1 MNHAALRATIV
12 TLLALLL
19 ALPLGAQNL
28 KPFESS
34 GKYGFIDELG
44 DIVIPAK
51 YDNVG
56 YFKDGIALVELNEKY
71 GFIDTTGKTVIPI
84 QFDDIESISSKG
96 INDSAY
102 FYKGLA
108 LVKLNDKYG
117 FIDKTGKTVIPIQ
130 FDYTPGFVDG
140 LAIVRQN
147 DKCGI
152 IDTTGKFIV
161 PVKFED
167 INSFSEGVASVK
179 QNDKYGFIDKTGKI
193 VIPIQ
198 YEWAGDFNEG
208 LSVVQ
213 QNGKYGLINKRGQ
226 FITPAQFEDFLYF
239 IDGLAMVKLNGK
251 YGFIDKTGK
260 MVIPATFDEIIIN
273 DPAITDYTEGY
284 ESEDPSDYDESYFVE
299 GLARVRINDKW
310 GSIDKM
316 GNLVILAKYDYISLF
331 SEGLA
336 SVEQNGKQ
344 GMIDK
349 TGNLIIPI
357 MFDEVFDFLEGLAA
371 VAQNGKWG
379 FINKAGKMVIAPQFD
394 YSWGFSEGLA
404 PVQIN
409 HKWGCIDKTGRF
421 IIPAQFE
428 DFDSFNEGLAKVKLN
443 GKYGFI
449 DKTGK
454 MVIAAKFKDAF
465 SFDEDLACVC
475 INDKWGCIDK
485 TGNFVIRPRFDSS
498 FHFFDGI
505 ASVHQSDNIYGSV
518 FFIDKQGRRYTT
530 RKEGKE
536 FLARERDREPMVV
549 DEETKKTTAQSAP
562 DAGYADRV
570 VDVDSGIPQA
580 KGANFGTYAVVIANE
595 NYRSVADVGNAAND
609 GNVLHQYLTKTLG
622 IPENN
627 IIYCENASAAMMD
640 EALSTLETKTRS
652 AAALGK
658 AFNVIFY
665 YSGHGVPA
673 EGTSDAYLL
682 PVDVSPKNLKR
693 YGFSLD
699 ELYRRLGSLE
709 AQCVTVLLDACFS
722 GAGRTGAMLADVKG
736 VALEPKKAAPTGNMV
751 VLSACSGSQ
760 TAHIF
765 KEGKHGLFTY
775 WLLRKL
781 KETKGEVT
789 LGELQEHLAQYVDYT
804 ATNRL
809 NLPGQQPTL
818 QVSPTLSRNWRAIHL
833 R

>member
-1 MNHAALRATIV
+1 M
-12 TLLALLL
+12 
-19 ALPLGAQNL
+19 
-28 KPFESS
+28 
-34 GKYGFIDELG
+34 
-44 DIVIPAK
+44 VIPAMFE
-51 YDNVG
+51 DACGFAEGV
-56 YFKDGIALVELNEKY
+56 ALVRQNGKY
-71 GFIDTTGKTVIPI
+71 GFIDTTGKFVVPAKFDKIIDLTDYYHDYGTSYFPEGLAIVIQNGKWGFIDKEGKMVIPARFDYADSFSNGIAMVRLNDKDGIIDKTGKFIIPAVYDRIGQFSEGLAPMAQDGKWGFIDKNGKIIIAPQFDNADSFSEGLAEVEQNGKSGYIDKGGNIVIPI
-84 QFDDIESISSKG
+84 QFDNACPFFE
-96 INDSAY
+96 
-102 FYKGLA
+102 GLA
-108 LVKLNDKYG
+108 SVSIN
-117 FIDKTGKTVIPIQ
+117 GKW
-130 FDYTPGFVDG
+130 G
-140 LAIVRQN
+140 
-147 DKCGI
+147 
-152 IDTTGKFIV
+152 
-161 PVKFED
+161 
-167 INSFSEGVASVK
+167 S
-179 QNDKYGFIDKTGKI
+179 IDKTGKI
-193 VIPIQ
+193 VI
-198 YEWAGDFNEG
+198 
-208 LSVVQ
+208 
-213 QNGKYGLINKRGQ
+213 
-226 FITPAQFEDFLYF
+226 T
-239 IDGLAMVKLNGK
+239 
-251 YGFIDKTGK
+251 
-260 MVIPATFDEIIIN
+260 
-273 DPAITDYTEGY
+273 
-284 ESEDPSDYDESYFVE
+284 
-299 GLARVRINDKW
+299 
-310 GSIDKM
+310 
-316 GNLVILAKYDYISLF
+316 
-331 SEGLA
+331 
-336 SVEQNGKQ
+336 
-344 GMIDK
+344 
-349 TGNLIIPI
+349 
-357 MFDEVFDFLEGLAA
+357 
-371 VAQNGKWG
+371 
-379 FINKAGKMVIAPQFD
+379 PQFD
-394 YSWGFSEGLA
+394 DWY
-404 PVQIN
+404 
-409 HKWGCIDKTGRF
+409 
-421 IIPAQFE
+421 
-428 DFDSFNEGLAKVKLN
+428 SFNEGLA
-443 GKYGFI
+443 
-449 DKTGK
+449 
-454 MVIAAKFKDAF
+454 
-465 SFDEDLACVC
+465 
-475 INDKWGCIDK
+475 
-485 TGNFVIRPRFDSS
+485 FVE
-498 FHFFDGI
+498 
-505 ASVHQSDNIYGSV
+505 QSDNLYGTF
-518 FFIDKQGRRYTT
+518 FFIDQQGRRYSTWE
-530 RKEGKE
+530 EGKDY
-536 FLARERDREPMVV
+536 LAKEAA
-549 DEETKKTTAQSAP
+549 KTPFQAHNTRIQSTVQAVP

-570 VDVDSGIPQA
+570 VDVDNDIPQT

>member
-1 MNHAALRATIV
+1 MNCIKFRIV
-12 TLLALLL
+12 IAFFIAFLGI
-19 ALPLGAQNL
+19 LPLYAQIL

-34 GKYGFIDELG
+34 GKYGFTDNMG
-44 DIVIPAK
+44 RAVIPAQ
-51 YDNVG
+51 YDYVG
-56 YFKDGIALVELNEKY
+56 YFKDGLSIVGQNGKC
-71 GFIDTTGKTVIPI
+71 GFIDKTGNIVIPI
-84 QFDDIESISSKG
+84 KFEEIFNFKQDDEDEDK
-96 INDSAY
+96 Y
-102 FYKGLA
+102 FEEGWAIIKQNG
-108 LVKLNDKYG
+108 KYG
-117 FIDKTGKTVIPIQ
+117 FIDKTGKIEIAAQ
-130 FDYTPGFVDG
+130 FDDV
-140 LAIVRQN
+140 
-147 DKCGI
+147 
-152 IDTTGKFIV
+152 V
-161 PVKFED
+161 P
-167 INSFSEGVASVK
+167 FSEGLARVE
-179 QNDKYGFIDKTGKI
+179 QNGKFGYIDETGKLIIPAEYDSAVQVFSEGLAGVELNGKYGFIDKTGKI

-198 YEWAGDFNEG
+198 YDEALPFFSER
-208 LSVVQ
+208 LSRVKK
-213 QNGKYGLINKRGQ
+213 NGKYGLIDKTGRIVIPIEFDGIFNVADEW
-226 FITPAQFEDFLYF
+226 TYNCEYF
-239 IDGLAMVKLNGK
+239 REGLAIVEQNGKCGFINKTGKFVIPARFDYADTFSEGLARVKQNGKWGIIDKTGHFVTPPKFDMIDTSFSEGAAVVQQNGK
-251 YGFIDKTGK
+251 YGFIDKTGN
-260 MVIPATFDEIIIN
+260 VVVPTQFDWAY
-273 DPAITDYTEGY
+273 PFTEG
-284 ESEDPSDYDESYFVE
+284 FAMVQQ
-299 GLARVRINDKW
+299 NKKW
-310 GSIDKM
+310 GFIDKTWKII
-316 GNLVILAKYDYISLF
+316 VPIQFDVADDF

-336 SVEQNGKQ
+336 SVKKNDKWGF
-344 GMIDK
+344 IDK
-349 TGNLIIPI
+349 TGKIVIP
-357 MFDEVFDFLEGLAA
+357 L
-371 VAQNGKWG
+371 QY
-379 FINKAGKMVIAPQFD
+379 D
-394 YSWGFSEGLA
+394 YASCFSEGLA
-404 PVQIN
+404 GV
-409 HKWGCIDKTGRF
+409 D
-421 IIPAQFE
+421 
-428 DFDSFNEGLAKVKLN
+428 LN

-449 DKTGK
+449 DRTGE
-454 MVIAAKFKDAF
+454 IIIPAQ
-465 SFDEDLACVC
+465 
-475 INDKWGCIDK
+475 
-485 TGNFVIRPRFDSS
+485 
-498 FHFFDGI
+498 FDGGGDFYEGL
-505 ASVHQSDNIYGSV
+505 ARVMQSDNIYDPI
-518 FFIDKQGRRYTT
+518 FYIDQQGRRYSTWE
-530 RKEGKE
+530 EGKDY
-536 FLARERDREPMVV
+536 LAKEAA
-549 DEETKKTTAQSAP
+549 KTPFQAHNTRIQSTVQAVP
-562 DAGYADRV
+562 DTGYADRM
-570 VDVDSGIPQA
+570 VDVDSDIPQA

-627 IIYCENASAAMMD
+627 VIYCENASAAMMD
-640 EALSTLETKTRS
+640 EALTTLETKTRS

-722 GAGRTGAMLADVKG
+722 GAGRSGAMLADVKG

-818 QVSPTLSRNWRAIHL
+818 QVSPTLSRNWRAIPL

>member
-34 GKYGFIDELG
+34 GKYGFVDEIDK
-44 DIVIPAK
+44 IVIPAQ
-51 YDNVG
+51 YDVVD
-56 YFKDGIALVELNEKY
+56 YFENGLAFVMKNGKCGFIDSTGKAVIPIIYDEVQNLKEGGFFTEYFNDGLAIVQKDGKWGMVDKTGQIIIPMQYDWLSPFKNDMTTMELNGKWGVLDRNGKIIIPCKFDCGIWFAEDKARVSLNDKWGFVDKKGRMVIPATFEYASCFAEGMALVIQNGKY
-71 GFIDTTGKTVIPI
+71 GFIDTTGK
-84 QFDDIESISSKG
+84 
-96 INDSAY
+96 
-102 FYKGLA
+102 L
-108 LVKLNDKYG
+108 
-117 FIDKTGKTVIPIQ
+117 
-130 FDYTPGFVDG
+130 
-140 LAIVRQN
+140 
-147 DKCGI
+147 I
-152 IDTTGKFIV
+152 I
-161 PVKFED
+161 
-167 INSFSEGVASVK
+167 
-179 QNDKYGFIDKTGKI
+179 
-193 VIPIQ
+193 
-198 YEWAGDFNEG
+198 
-208 LSVVQ
+208 
-213 QNGKYGLINKRGQ
+213 
-226 FITPAQFEDFLYF
+226 PAQF
-239 IDGLAMVKLNGK
+239 
-251 YGFIDKTGK
+251 
-260 MVIPATFDEIIIN
+260 DEI
-273 DPAITDYTEGY
+273 TDLTAYGST
-284 ESEDPSDYDESYFVE
+284 SCFPED
-299 GLARVRINDKW
+299 
-310 GSIDKM
+310 M
-316 GNLVILAKYDYISLF
+316 
-331 SEGLA
+331 
-336 SVEQNGKQ
+336 
-344 GMIDK
+344 
-349 TGNLIIPI
+349 
-357 MFDEVFDFLEGLAA
+357 A
-371 VAQNGKWG
+371 VVKQNGKWG
-379 FINKAGKMVIAPQFD
+379 FIDRKGNVVIPPQFD
-394 YSWGFSEGLA
+394 SADKFSGGIA
-404 PVQIN
+404 WV
-409 HKWGCIDKTGRF
+409 
-421 IIPAQFE
+421 
-428 DFDSFNEGLAKVKLN
+428 SLN
-443 GKYGFI
+443 GKEGII

-454 MVIAAKFKDAF
+454 FVIPAEYD
-465 SFDEDLACVC
+465 SIEITSEDLA
-475 INDKWGCIDK
+475 IFKKEGKYGYMDK
-485 TGNFVIRPRFDSS
+485 TGNILIPARFEQCYGFNEGMAAVELNGKWGFIDMKGNLIIPAQYTHAASFYDGLAAVQIEDKWGAIDQAGTLVIPAGFDNEFYFDKGLAFVEQD
-498 FHFFDGI
+498 
-505 ASVHQSDNIYGSV
+505 DNIYSGW
-518 FFIDKQGRRYTT
+518 FYIDKQGRRHFTEA
-530 RKEGKE
+530 EGRE
-536 FLARERDREPMVV
+536 FLAQEARRQSAYPHSEDNPGIV
-549 DEETKKTTAQSAP
+549 QSAP

-570 VDVDSGIPQA
+570 VDVDSDIPQT

-627 IIYCENASAAMMD
+627 VIYCENASAAMMD
-640 EALSTLETKTRS
+640 EALTTLETKTRS

-699 ELYRRLGSLE
+699 ELYRRLGALE

-818 QVSPTLSRNWRAIHL
+818 QVSPTLSRNWRAIPL